1 MKPKGKQPGWMV
13 VLSTEMRHLWFGR
26 QGPLLLLIF
35 SLFLS
40 IYTVLLA
47 LDPEM
52 NVLSPR
58 NMTNVTLQ
66 TTILVGILVSLLLT
80 ANAISGERDQRSLES
95 LMLTPLPRGQ
105 IAVGKF
111 LATLSLWLG
120 MIPIAIPYIVL
131 VAKSTG
137 IVPQAIMLLI
147 LLGSLL
153 VMLCAAIGT
162 LISSFAPSNLVSFA
176 ASFLTILLL
185 AAPNQLPTSVKGL
198 PVVNWLIVFD
208 PITAI
213 AKYQAGI
220 LDGGA
225 WNQELGLL
233 ISPIIVF
240 ILIAVLG
247 PGFLNRRLS
256 LQGGFEQ

>member
-1 MKPKGKQPGWMV
+1 MNPNGKQPGWMV
-13 VLSTEMRHLWFGR
+13 VLSTEVRHLWFGR
-26 QGPLLLLIF
+26 QGPALLLIF
-35 SLFLS
+35 SIFLS
-40 IYTVLLA
+40 VYTTLLA

-120 MIPIAIPYIVL
+120 MLPIAIPYIIL
-131 VAKSTG
+131 VARSTG
-137 IVPQAIMLLI
+137 IIPQAVLLLI
-147 LLGSLL
+147 FLGSLL
-153 VMLCAAIGT
+153 VMLCAGIGI

-176 ASFLTILLL
+176 ASFITILLL
-185 AAPNQLPTSVKGL
+185 AAPNQLPTSVREL
-198 PVVNWLIVFD
+198 PAVNWFIVIN

-220 LDGGA
+220 LDGIP
-225 WNQELGLL
+225 WNQELALL
-233 ISPIIVF
+233 LSPVILL
-240 ILIAVLG
+240 ILIAALG
-247 PGFLNRRLS
+247 PAILNRRLS

>member
-1 MKPKGKQPGWMV
+1 MKTNGKQPGWMV
-13 VLSTEMRHLWFGR
+13 VLSTEARHLWLGR

-40 IYTVLLA
+40 IYTTLVA

-58 NMTNVTLQ
+58 SMTNVALQ
-66 TTILVGILVSLLLT
+66 ATILVGILVALLLT

-131 VAKSTG
+131 VAKSTSL
-137 IVPQAIMLLI
+137 VLQAILLLI
-147 LLGSLL
+147 FLGSLL
-153 VMLCAAIGT
+153 VMLCAGIGI
-162 LISSFAPSNLVSFA
+162 LISSFASSNLVSFT
-176 ASFLTILLL
+176 ASFTTILLL
-185 AAPNQLPTSVKGL
+185 AAPTQLPASVKEL
-198 PVVNWLIVFD
+198 PAVNWFIVFN

-220 LDGGA
+220 LDGA
-225 WNQELGLL
+225 VWNQELGLL
-233 ISPIIVF
+233 ISPVILF
-240 ILIAVLG
+240 ILIVALG
-247 PGFLNRRLS
+247 PAFLNRRLS

>member
-13 VLSTEMRHLWFGR
+13 VLSTETRHLWLGR

-35 SLFLS
+35 SIFLS
-40 IYTVLLA
+40 IYTTLLA

-58 NMTNVTLQ
+58 SMTNVTLQ
-66 TTILVGILVSLLLT
+66 TTILVGIFVALLLT
-80 ANAISGERDQRSLES
+80 ANSISGERDQRSLES
-95 LMLTPLPRGQ
+95 LMLTPLPRGH

-131 VAKSTG
+131 VARSTG
-137 IVPQAIMLLI
+137 IVPQAIMLLV

-153 VMLCAAIGT
+153 VMLCAGIGI
-162 LISSFAPSNLVSFA
+162 LISSFAPSNLVSFT
-176 ASFLTILLL
+176 ASFVAILLL

-198 PVVNWLIVFD
+198 PAVNWFIVFN

-220 LDGGA
+220 LDGTP

-233 ISPIIVF
+233 ISPILLF
-240 ILIAVLG
+240 ILIAALG
-247 PGFLNRRLS
+247 PALLNRRLS

>member
-1 MKPKGKQPGWMV
+1 MKPNRKRPGWMV
-13 VLSTEMRHLWFGR
+13 VLSAEVRHLWLGR

-35 SLFLS
+35 SVFLS
-40 IYTVLLA
+40 VYTTLLA

-66 TTILVGILVSLLLT
+66 STILVGILVVLLLT
-80 ANAISGERDQRSLES
+80 ANSVSGERDQRSLES

-105 IAVGKF
+105 LAIGKF

-120 MIPIAIPYIVL
+120 MVPIAIPYIFL

-137 IVPQAIMLLI
+137 IAPQAIMLLI

-153 VMLCAAIGT
+153 VMLCAAIGI
-162 LISSFAPSNLVSFA
+162 LISSFAPSNLVSFSV
-176 ASFLTILLL
+176 SFVTILLL
-185 AAPNQLPTSVKGL
+185 AAPNQLPASVKEL
-198 PVVNWLIVFD
+198 AMVNWFIVFN

-220 LDGGA
+220 LDGTP

-233 ISPIIVF
+233 ISPILLL
-240 ILIAVLG
+240 ILIAAFG
-247 PGFLNRRLS
+247 PAFLNRRLS
-256 LQGGFEQ
+256 LLGGFEQ

>member
-1 MKPKGKQPGWMV
+1 MKPNRKQPGWMV
-13 VLSTEMRHLWFGR
+13 VLSTEIRHLWSGR

-120 MIPIAIPYIVL
+120 MIPIAIPYIIL

-137 IVPQAIMLLI
+137 IVPQAILLLI
-147 LLGSLL
+147 FLGSLL
-153 VMLCAAIGT
+153 VMLCTGIGI

-176 ASFLTILLL
+176 ASFVTILLL
-185 AAPNQLPTSVKGL
+185 AAPNQLPASVKEL
-198 PVVNWLIVFD
+198 PVVNWFIIFD

-220 LDGGA
+220 LDGTP
-225 WNQELGLL
+225 WTQELGLL
-233 ISPIIVF
+233 MSPI
-240 ILIAVLG
+240 
-247 PGFLNRRLS
+247 
-256 LQGGFEQ
+256 

>member
-1 MKPKGKQPGWMV
+1 MKPNRKQPGWMV
-13 VLSTEMRHLWFGR
+13 VLSTETRHLWLGR
-26 QGPLLLLIF
+26 QGPALLLIF
-35 SLFLS
+35 SIFLS
-40 IYTVLLA
+40 IYTTLLA

-80 ANAISGERDQRSLES
+80 ANSVSGERDQRSLES

-147 LLGSLL
+147 FLGSLL
-153 VMLCAAIGT
+153 VMLCAGIGI

-176 ASFLTILLL
+176 TSFVTILLL
-185 AAPNQLPTSVKGL
+185 AAPNQLPASVKEL
-198 PVVNWLIVFD
+198 PAMSWFILLD

-213 AKYQAGI
+213 GKYQAGI
-220 LDGGA
+220 LDGA
-225 WNQELGLL
+225 VWSQELGLL
-233 ISPIIVF
+233 ISPILLF
-240 ILIAVLG
+240 ILIAALG
-247 PGFLNRRLS
+247 PAFLNRRLS